1 MKAIELF
8 AASLNLL
15 GIYADGEKL
24 PDDTEDLKYRS
35 VALINIL
42 LAENALLDSRLRK
55 SDLKITQITN
65 LDEDL
70 ICSDVMA
77 NSVLPYGLARLLVL
91 GEDDSLSNE
100 LYRLYIESREN
111 ARRFIKANVHP
122 IEEVY

>member
-8 AASLNLL
+8 TASLNLI
-15 GIYADGEKL
+15 GIYSDGEKL
-24 PDDTEDLKYRS
+24 PADTEDLKYRA

-42 LAENALLDSRLRK
+42 LAENALLDSGLRK
-55 SDLKITQITN
+55 SDLKIMQITN

-100 LYRLYIESREN
+100 LYRLYVESREN
-111 ARRFIKANVHP
+111 ARRFIKANIHP

>member
-8 AASLNLL
+8 DASLNLI
-15 GIYADGEKL
+15 GIYSDGEKL
-24 PDDTEDLKYRS
+24 PADTEDLKYRA

-42 LAENALLDSRLRK
+42 LAENALLDSGLRK
-55 SDLKITQITN
+55 SDLKIMRITN

-100 LYRLYIESREN
+100 LYRLYVESREN